1 MRKIISYAAAISLMM
16 GLTSGITVNAADDIS
31 VIHAYDSLVG
41 APKQIGNNNVSI
53 TLKPSETAPSYVQ
66 YYIKPGNSIYGAYNL
81 GRVQN
86 GDTKTAKITYKE
98 DGNTASFTYS
108 LYVLPEDEYKQL
120 EESVDYWTNFDS
132 IYAEFIVSDV
142 TAMST
147 DNQKTEKVS
156 EISVDIE
163 SDGYLIA
170 CINGNGAKSNSKLY
184 LYDFEISDG
193 ESSTDQPTAAP
204 TEKPTAVPT
213 EKPIEEPTVSPTEA
227 PEITET
233 PDSIVEAETS
243 AIKMTGDK
251 NLKIQ
256 ATEADGAMAVV
267 YYVNASVTSNIDA
280 PGTIFKL
287 KEVKKG
293 DKVDIGINYA
303 KGQGGIEYSVFT
315 SSGELNLSTIVAA
328 EVKQLL
334 PKDIQMQHKERF
346 SNTGAI
352 YKTESLIDGYTADK
366 DGDLYLY
373 IGAYKDAKGQS
384 LVNGK
389 LQNKFQL
396 QIDYFDVNITPAQ
409 TVPSDDSEYR
419 TCDGVMESDVS
430 GEKGAPYWT
439 FTKTMDGTSVNAV
452 NVEFKSGDEK
462 RIVKCELG
470 TDITGE
476 GSVEFS
482 IFVTGADDTE
492 NLQAKMIE

>member
-86 GDTKTAKITYKE
+86 GNTKTAKITYKE

-132 IYAEFIVSDV
+132 TYAEFIVSDV

-213 EKPIEEPTVSPTEA
+213 EKPTEKPTVSPTEA
-227 PEITET
+227 PAVTET
-233 PDSIVEAETS
+233 PDSIVEAET
-243 AIKMTGDK
+243 AVINAKTENK
-251 NLKIQ
+251 NNNKI
-256 ATEADGAMAVV
+256 EIDGNNLV
-267 YYVNASVTSNIDA
+267 YFVRAGYDA
-280 PGTIFKL
+280 PAAVFKL

-293 DKVDIGINYA
+293 DIVDVDINCANAGNA
-303 KGQGGIEYSVFT
+303 AIEYGLFT
-315 SSGELNLSTIVAA
+315 SDTPLTIDSIAA
-328 EVKQLL
+328 DEVK
-334 PKDIQMQHKERF
+334 IAIFEESKEYTIYQF
-346 SNTGAI
+346 SNN
-352 YKTESLIDGYTADK
+352 KTYDSYSLINDYIADDDGY
-366 DGDLYLY
+366 LYLY
-373 IGAYKDAKGQS
+373 IGANKDNSGNP

-389 LQNKFQL
+389 LQSDKFQL

-419 TCDGVMESDVS
+419 TCDGVMTSDVS
-430 GEKGAPYWT
+430 GENGAPYWT

-452 NVEFKSGDEK
+452 NVGFKSGDDE
-462 RIVKCELG
+462 RIVKCDLG

-476 GSVEFS
+476 GSVIFS
-482 IFVTGADDTE
+482 IFVTGADIPE
-492 NLQAKMIE
+492 NLQAKVIE

>member
-132 IYAEFIVSDV
+132 TYAEFIVSDV

-213 EKPIEEPTVSPTEA
+213 EKPTEKPTVSPTEA
-227 PEITET
+227 PAVTET
-233 PDSIVEAETS
+233 PDIIVEAETS
-243 AIKMTGDK
+243 AMKTTG
-251 NLKIQ
+251 NTNPKIQ
-256 ATEADGAMAVV
+256 ATKADGAMAVV
-267 YYVNASVTSNIDA
+267 YYANASVTSTVDA
-280 PGTIFKL
+280 PGAIFKL
-287 KEVKKG
+287 KKVSAG
-293 DKVDIGINYA
+293 DKVDIDINYA
-303 KGQGGIEYSVFT
+303 KGQGGIEYSIFT
-315 SSGELNLSTIVAA
+315 SSDLLELSTITAA
-328 EVKQLL
+328 EVRKII
-334 PKDIQMQHKERF
+334 PGDADINYKDDL
-346 SNTGAI
+346 SNDGSV
-352 YKTESLIDGYTADK
+352 YKTERLIDGYTADK

-419 TCDGVMESDVS
+419 TCDGVMTSEVSD
-430 GEKGAPYWT
+430 ENGAPYWT

-452 NVEFKSGDEK
+452 NVGFKSGDDE

-476 GSVEFS
+476 GSVIFS
-482 IFVTGADDTE
+482 IFVTGADIPE